1 MPYQPFH
8 DLFPE
13 MAEEET
19 RTITVFDESSET
31 ALPPGQYAFCE
42 MFCNER
48 GCDCRRVFFY
58 VVSSFRKDPV
68 AVIAWGWEK
77 PAFYAKWLR
86 DDDPAMIQE
95 LMGPTLNVGSPQSE
109 LAEDLLDL
117 VREVLL
123 RDAAYIE
130 RVKRHYKL
138 FRAKI
143 EGTTQATP
151 RKKTPPRNLTKKKR
165 KQKRRR

>member
-151 RKKTPPRNLTKKKR
+151 RKNMKKKKR
-165 KQKRRR
+165 EKKRRRR